1 MTVTAKALSLGV
13 PLVLGF
19 HIVRTLL
26 CNFAV
31 APIWRGMVRLGL
43 VR

>member
-1 MTVTAKALSLGV
+1 
-13 PLVLGF
+13 
-19 HIVRTLL
+19 VRTLL

-43 VR
+43 AR